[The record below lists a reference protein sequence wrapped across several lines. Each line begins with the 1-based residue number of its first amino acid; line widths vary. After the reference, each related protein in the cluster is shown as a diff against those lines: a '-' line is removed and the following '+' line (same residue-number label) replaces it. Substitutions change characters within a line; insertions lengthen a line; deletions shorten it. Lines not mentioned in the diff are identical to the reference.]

1 MHVTLMDLWMPI
13 VVSAVIVFVAS
24 AIVWMVLP
32 HHKPDFKRL
41 PNEDAFLAAL
51 RAGNVAP
58 GQYIFPWYEPGEMK
72 DPAKKKRYEA
82 GPLGVLLVWGG
93 CPNMGRNLGLSFI
106 FYLVVGV
113 FVAYLASHSLPAGA
127 EYLRVFQVTGTAAIM
142 AYCFASIP
150 HAIWFGKPLRS
161 TATDLLDGVV
171 YGLLTAGTFGWLWPA
186 AASMTT

>member
-1 MHVTLMDLWMPI
+1 MDVTLTDLWMPI
-13 VVSAVIVFVAS
+13 VFSAVIVFVAS
-24 AIVWMVLP
+24 AIAWMVLP

-41 PNEDAFLAAL
+41 PKEDAFLAAL

-58 GQYIFPWYEPGEMK
+58 GQYMFPYCEPSDMK
-72 DPAKKKRYEA
+72 DPQKKKRYET

-93 CPNMGRNLGLSFI
+93 CPNMGRNMGLSFI

-113 FVAYLASHSLPAGA
+113 FVAYLGSHSLPAGA

-186 AASMTT
+186 AASVTT